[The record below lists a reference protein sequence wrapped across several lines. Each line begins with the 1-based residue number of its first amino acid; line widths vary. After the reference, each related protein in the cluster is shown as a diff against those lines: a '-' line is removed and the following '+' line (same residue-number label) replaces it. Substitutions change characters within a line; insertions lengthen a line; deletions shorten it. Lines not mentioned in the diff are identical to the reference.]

1 MERVIDRKQRL
12 LRHAEHYLEIYKLV
26 LFFNISVPV
35 WTGYDPVTLI
45 ASCGSY
51 SHWERMLAVNMTMDR
66 LPKNLS
72 TLFFF
77 YFFGWKRKL
86 YNIQGLHKKI
96 FHGIMTVKERKK
108 HFIFLEYAQ
117 VEKSTYSMCVLC
129 WWRKFPL
136 CDTWYN
142 T

>member
-35 WTGYDPVTLI
+35 WTGHDPVTLI

-77 YFFGWKRKL
+77 WKL

-96 FHGIMTVKERKK
+96 FHGIMTVKEIKKAFYIFRVCTGRKV
-108 HFIFLEYAQ
+108 HLQYVCTMLMTEISIMWH
-117 VEKSTYSMCVLC
+117 VI
-129 WWRKFPL
+129 
-136 CDTWYN
+136 
-142 T
+142 